1 MRRCGDLMAAPG
13 ALQDVL
19 DTVLERLEQQQR
31 EIDVLKDIVTAQ
43 AKQRIQNDVTS
54 RKAGFELFTIF
65 EQLHATTQC
74 KSTFYAAQPV

>member
-1 MRRCGDLMAAPG
+1 MAAPG

-54 RKAGFELFTIF
+54 RKAGFELFTNLSSRMLPRNVKVHF
-65 EQLHATTQC
+65 MLP
-74 KSTFYAAQPV
+74 QPV